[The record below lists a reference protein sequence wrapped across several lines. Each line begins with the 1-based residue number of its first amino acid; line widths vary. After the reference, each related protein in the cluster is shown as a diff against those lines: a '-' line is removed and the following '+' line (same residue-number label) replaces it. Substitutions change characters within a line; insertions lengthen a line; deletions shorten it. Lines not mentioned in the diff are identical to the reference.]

1 MVLWG
6 TITGQRGRYLGSEQ
20 QMGRLPSPEMR
31 LRQIVPFAKSKMGV
45 VFRLHLV
52 RRKAKPWASFC
63 CYKLE
68 KDPIC
73 DEELRPTLVQRGF
86 LCK

>member
-1 MVLWG
+1 MCSWG
-6 TITGQRGRYLGSEQ
+6 KSHSEQ

-68 KDPIC
+68 KDPSC

-86 LCK
+86 LRK